1 MFEVERR
8 RGESFESLMR
18 RFQTKMRSSGKLLQ
32 AKKVRFYAPK
42 PNRNKRRKNAVERKR
57 RSSLYAYNVK
67 VGNIKE
73 GDY

>member
-1 MFEVERR
+1 MFEVKRR
-8 RGESFESLMR
+8 KGESFESLMR

-42 PNRNKRRKNAVERKR
+42 PNRNKRRKDAVERR
-57 RSSLYAYNVK
+57 RRTELYEYNLK

-73 GDY
+73 NE

>member
-1 MFEVERR
+1 MFEVKRR
-8 RGESFESLMR
+8 KGESFEALMR

-42 PNRNKRRKNAVERKR
+42 QNRNKRRKNAIERKR
-57 RSSLYAYNVK
+57 RASLYEYNIK